1 MVLESAAIIE
11 DLEDALSSKT
21 TKRGQ
26 EKCWLTENFYQ
37 QTMNKSLT
45 HVIPS

>member
-11 DLEDALSSKT
+11 DLEDAISSKT
-21 TKRGQ
+21 TKREQ
-26 EKCWLTENFYQ
+26 KKCWLTENFYQ

-45 HVIPS
+45 PVIAS